1 MKTRILLLVRGLS
14 LFTVIT
20 SLHAQGTAF
29 TYQGRLNDGANP
41 ANGNYDLTF
50 ALFSVSNGVGQ
61 VGATL
66 TNTPAAVSNGL
77 FTVTL
82 DFGNQFPGAARW
94 LEIGVRT
101 NGAANFFTLTPRQS
115 LTPAPYAIT
124 AGTVI
129 SGGLASGTYGN
140 AVTLNNAAN
149 QFTGSFGGNGASVT
163 NVNAAKLGGL
173 SVSNFWQT
181 GGNSG
186 TSSNNFL
193 GTTDSESFEV
203 RVGNT
208 RVLRLENLGYFF
220 DPTINIGAPNVIA
233 GSPANRVV
241 NSFGATI
248 SGGGAT
254 NYDSYNSTNIVNGDF
269 GTVGG
274 GGNNTAGSE
283 STVSGGFGNF
293 TWDGGNAIGG
303 GFNNYANGAGLA
315 AIGGGDHNAA
325 GINDVGVYMVIGGGL
340 QNTNVSTAGAIGGG
354 YLNYASNLCSTV
366 PGGFSNSASADFSF
380 AAGHRANARHVGSFV
395 WADSIDAPYVS
406 TGTNQFLI
414 RAGGG
419 VGIGTT
425 APEAPLHVAEGSAGA
440 VTANANSIAVF
451 EKSGNAYVSLLGPAT
466 SETGILFGD
475 PNNAQDGGIIF
486 NSSSARSGLEFRTGT
501 NVPQMTILASGNVGI
516 GTVSPSRE
524 LEVWNSGDTEIGI
537 RSTDS
542 GGHLW
547 TLQSSGTN
555 GSATLDASFQIIDR
569 TLNLSR
575 FYIGTNGFVGIGTTS
590 PTNKLHVNG
599 GVSAT
604 VFVTTSDRNAKENF
618 EPVSASE
625 VLDKVAALPIT
636 RWTFKEMPG
645 QKHLGPMA
653 QDFHA
658 AFGLGAGNTGIATV
672 DESGVALAA
681 IQGLNEKVEVRSQ
694 KSEVRIQTLEAENAE
709 LKQRLEALEKIIRNQ
724 KSN

>member
-1 MKTRILLLVRGLS
+1 MKTRLLVFCASTL
-14 LFTVIT
+14 LTV
-20 SLHAQGTAF
+20 SNGLHAQGTAF
-29 TYQGRLNDGANP
+29 TYQGRLNDGTSP
-41 ANGNYDLTF
+41 ANGAYDLTF
-50 ALFSVSNGVGQ
+50 ALFSVDSGAGQ
-61 VGATL
+61 LGNTVTNNAT
-66 TNTPAAVSNGL
+66 AVSNGL
-77 FTVTL
+77 FIVTL
-82 DFGNQFPGAARW
+82 DFGNQFLGANRW

-101 NGAANFFTLTPRQS
+101 NGAANFFSLTPRQS

-124 AGTVI
+124 AGNVV
-129 SGGLASGTYGN
+129 SGGITAGTYGS
-140 AVTLNNAAN
+140 AVTFNNAN
-149 QFTGSFGGNGASVT
+149 NNFSRTLSGTGASVT

-203 RVGNT
+203 RVGNM
-208 RVLRLENLGYFF
+208 RVLRLENVRHFF
-220 DPTINIGAPNVIA
+220 DFAIDFGAPNVIA
-233 GSPANRVV
+233 GSPLNFVAPGVY
-241 NSFGATI
+241 GATI

-254 NYDSYNSTNIVNGDF
+254 NYAPYNSTNIVNGDF

-315 AIGGGDHNAA
+315 AIGGGEDNAA
-325 GINDVGVYMVIGGGL
+325 GINDVGDYMVIGGGI
-340 QNTNVSTAGAIGGG
+340 QNTNVANAGAIGGG
-354 YLNYASNLCSTV
+354 YLNYASNHYSTV

-380 AAGHRANARHVGSFV
+380 AAGNRASARHVGSFV

-451 EKSGNAYVSLLGPAT
+451 EKSGNAYVSLLAPAT

-475 PNNAQDGGIIF
+475 PNSAQDGGIIF
-486 NSSSARSGLEFRTGT
+486 NSSSDRSGLEFRTGT

-569 TLNLSR
+569 TLNASR
-575 FYIGTNGFVGIGTTS
+575 FYIGTNGFVGIGTSS

-618 EPVSASE
+618 EPVSTSE

-645 QKHLGPMA
+645 QPHMGPMA

-658 AFGLGAGNTGIATV
+658 AFGLGAGETGIATV
-672 DESGVALAA
+672 DEGGVALAA
-681 IQGLNEKVEVRSQ
+681 IQGLNQKVEEQRGQ
-694 KSEVRIQTLEAENAE
+694 LEKKETEITE
-709 LKQRLEALEKIIRNQ
+709 LKQRREALEKIVQNQ
-724 KSN
+724 HSK

>member
-1 MKTRILLLVRGLS
+1 MKTRLLVFCASTL
-14 LFTVIT
+14 LTV
-20 SLHAQGTAF
+20 SNGLHAQGTAF
-29 TYQGRLNDGANP
+29 TYQGRLNDGTSP
-41 ANGNYDLTF
+41 ANGAYDLTF
-50 ALFSVSNGVGQ
+50 ALFSVDSGAGQ
-61 VGATL
+61 LGNTVTNNAT
-66 TNTPAAVSNGL
+66 AVSNGL
-77 FTVTL
+77 FIVTL
-82 DFGNQFPGAARW
+82 DFGNQFLGANRW

-101 NGAANFFTLTPRQS
+101 NGAANFFSLTPRQS

-124 AGTVI
+124 AGNVV
-129 SGGLASGTYGN
+129 SGGITAGTYGS
-140 AVTLNNAAN
+140 AVTFNNAN
-149 QFTGSFGGNGASVT
+149 NNFSGTFSGTGASVT

-203 RVGNT
+203 RVGNM
-208 RVLRLENLGYFF
+208 RVLRLENVRHFF
-220 DPTINIGAPNVIA
+220 DFAIDFGAPNVIA
-233 GSPANRVV
+233 GSPLNFVAPGVY
-241 NSFGATI
+241 GATI

-254 NYDSYNSTNIVNGDF
+254 NYAPYNSTNIVNGDF

-303 GFNNYANGAGLA
+303 GFNNYANGSGLA

-354 YLNYASNLCSTV
+354 YLNYASNHYSTV

-380 AAGHRANARHVGSFV
+380 AAGNRASARHVGSFV

-451 EKSGNAYVSLLGPAT
+451 EKSGNAYVSLLAPAT

-475 PNNAQDGGIIF
+475 PNSAQDGGIIF
-486 NSSSARSGLEFRTGT
+486 NSSSDRSGLEFRTGT
-501 NVPQMTILASGNVGI
+501 NVPQMTILARGNVGI
-516 GTVSPSRE
+516 GTVSTSRE
-524 LEVWNSGDTEIGI
+524 LAVWNSGDTEIGI

-547 TLQSSGTN
+547 TLQSSATN

-575 FYIGTNGFVGIGTTS
+575 FYIGTNGFVG
-590 PTNKLHVNG
+590 
-599 GVSAT
+599 
-604 VFVTTSDRNAKENF
+604 
-618 EPVSASE
+618 
-625 VLDKVAALPIT
+625 
-636 RWTFKEMPG
+636 
-645 QKHLGPMA
+645 
-653 QDFHA
+653 
-658 AFGLGAGNTGIATV
+658 
-672 DESGVALAA
+672 
-681 IQGLNEKVEVRSQ
+681 
-694 KSEVRIQTLEAENAE
+694 
-709 LKQRLEALEKIIRNQ
+709 
-724 KSN
+724 